1 MDRIAEV
8 QADIAEAL
16 GRDRGQRFRHA
27 VDERLDADEAGLR
40 VALGLS
46 DQMFTATKADLETQL
61 AHPRFEQTC
70 ERGRTGAEIKRQARQ
85 QRIEQ
90 RRLLRLQP
98 VACAPPEEGALLTI
112 ITARA

>member
-1 MDRIAEV
+1 MDRVAEV
-8 QADIAEAL
+8 QTDIAEAL

-40 VALGLS
+40 VTLGLS
-46 DQMFTATKADLETQL
+46 DQMFTATKANLETQL
-61 AHPRFEQTC
+61 AHCRFEQTG
-70 ERGRTGAEIKRQARQ
+70 GRAGAEIKRQARQ